1 MKKSSMVEILTM
13 LGITYPQ
20 GRSSFETTCPVCEK
34 SFSISIEKESC
45 NCFHCGFHA
54 GKIDMYGAFRHL
66 SHQEAVAEITAIQK
80 GEIGRKVMTMPEPV
94 LMPKLMNMASVA
106 IRHEAYTALLQ
117 ELALVFTHKE
127 KLLKRGL
134 SADAIRDNAYASTPV
149 GKEEAERIVRSLLSK
164 GIILDGVPGF
174 YKVNGSYHMVT
185 CPSGILI
192 PVRGCGEQ
200 RRIQSMQYRLDR
212 AGDKRKYRTFS
223 SSRYDGGAQSSTFV
237 HYTGGIKEGR
247 LFLTEG
253 PLKADVAHH
262 LTGEGFLAVT
272 GVSALAYLPA
282 YLQSLRD
289 KQGLRKVYLAFDMD
303 YRENDLVKKS
313 LEKAKIMVESCGL
326 TAIQVD
332 WDPID
337 KGIDDRL
344 LRLRNQK

>member
-54 GKIDMYGAFRHL
+54 GKIDMYGAYRHL
-66 SHQEAVAEITAIQK
+66 SHKEAVAEITGMQK
-80 GEIGRKVMTMPEPV
+80 GTMGRAVIAPPAPV
-94 LMPKLMNMASVA
+94 NMPKLVNMASVA
-106 IRHEAYTALLQ
+106 TRHEAYTALLQ
-117 ELALVFTHKE
+117 ELPLISAHKE

-134 SADAIRDNAYASTPV
+134 SVEAIRDNGYASTPV

-174 YKVNGSYHMVT
+174 YKVYGSYHMVT
-185 CPSGILI
+185 CPSGIMI
-192 PVRGCGEQ
+192 PVRGCGEG

-223 SSRYDGGAQSSTFV
+223 SSRYDGGSKSSTFV
-237 HYTGGIKEGR
+237 HYTGGMKANR

-289 KQGLRKVYLAFDMD
+289 KQGLRKVFMAFDMD
-303 YRENDLVKKS
+303 YRENALVKES
-313 LEKAKIMVESCGL
+313 LEKAKMMVESCGI

-344 LRLRNQK
+344 LRLKTNK